1 MIGGADWEPWRV
13 EADDDWLLSH
23 STDSFARIRRVF
35 HPFSGAG
42 DAVSHSVL
50 GGMLGSTPRNP
61 DLNVKGVQAEQIRY
75 AEKHY
80 AYTTTQVELHVCR
93 RCDHRLQERHRLL
106 VVAPDGQRAEVGQA
120 RACRACDAGS
130 WMFVSHMPRARR
142 RRTEL
147 AKIVL

>member
-1 MIGGADWEPWRV
+1 MRDWEPWRV
-13 EADDDWLLSH
+13 EADDEWLLSH

-35 HPFSGAG
+35 HPVSGAG

-50 GGMLGSTPRNP
+50 GGLLGGTPRNP
-61 DLNVKGVQAEQIRY
+61 ELKVKGVQAEQIRY

-80 AYTTTQVELHVCR
+80 SYTATRVEVGVCR
-93 RCDHRLQERHRLL
+93 RCDHRLQERHHMLL
-106 VVAPDGQRAEVGQA
+106 VAADGRRAEIGRA

-142 RRTEL
+142 RAAEI